1 MMPVK
6 PNFTDVQLTGNV
18 VRVSGVSDEEDPADI
33 LDIRITLVQ
42 GDRIASDLTRVAS
55 ESVTNLGTNWNA
67 VFPVHDPNGQA
78 ADFRRGPVS
87 AFGVEIRM
95 TNATTTTW
103 AQALTIK

>member
-1 MMPVK
+1 MPVK
-6 PNFTDVQLTGNV
+6 PNFTDAQLMGNV

-33 LDIRITLVQ
+33 LDLRITLVQ
-42 GDRIASDLTRVAS
+42 GDRVASDSRRVAS
-55 ESVTNLGTNWNA
+55 ESVTNLGTNWSA
-67 VFPVHDPNGQA
+67 VFPVHDPNEQE

-103 AQALTIK
+103 AQALTIN